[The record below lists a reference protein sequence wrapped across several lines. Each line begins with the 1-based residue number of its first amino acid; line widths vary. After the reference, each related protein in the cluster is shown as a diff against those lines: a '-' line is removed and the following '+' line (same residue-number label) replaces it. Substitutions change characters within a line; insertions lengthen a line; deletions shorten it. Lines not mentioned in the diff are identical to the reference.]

1 MDKKEAYKLILITYI
16 FMNVKFIIYLL
27 KLPFDFSSA
36 SLSTFSSLW
45 LISQEEEDSDWTYQQ
60 KFLVLLLNR
69 LIFLVNVS
77 LDSDRTFD

>member
-27 KLPFDFSSA
+27 KLNFDFSSA

-60 KFLVLLLNR
+60 KFLVLLLNQ

>member
-27 KLPFDFSSA
+27 KLHFDFSSE
-36 SLSTFSSLW
+36 SLSTFSSMW
-45 LISQEEEDSDWTYQQ
+45 LISQEEEDSDWTYQH